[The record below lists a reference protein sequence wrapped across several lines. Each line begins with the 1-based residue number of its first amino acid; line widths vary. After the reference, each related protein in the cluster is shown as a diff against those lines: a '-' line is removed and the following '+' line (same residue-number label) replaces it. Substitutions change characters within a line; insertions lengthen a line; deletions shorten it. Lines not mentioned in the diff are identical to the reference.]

1 MYYKNSILILL
12 LEKNKNLFYL
22 VGKSLKFLNKNKRK
36 NFIIVGQKNF
46 FDKKFQ
52 RMLHKIDD
60 VNSRKISNKVAIIDI
75 VGKNNKS
82 YFNKT
87 INFAIQSLKNKKAEG
102 FINLPINKKILPKQF
117 IGFTEFFSSKL
128 NTSGKE
134 TMLLYNRSFSV
145 SPVTTHIE
153 VNNISRFL
161 TKKKI
166 INNVKNIKK
175 FYKKYIKKDVNI
187 LITGLNPHAG
197 IDMEKMNEERK
208 IIIPAIKELRK
219 NYANI
224 SGPYSADSVYNYGLK
239 LKKPFCIVGMYH
251 DQVLPIFK
259 SINKFDGINI
269 TIGSK
274 FLRASPDHGTA
285 SNITNP
291 KNIYNLSFKKCISF
305 FSS

>member
-1 MYYKNSILILL
+1 MYYKNSVLILL

-52 RMLHKIDD
+52 GMLHKIDD
-60 VNSRKISNKVAIIDI
+60 VNSKKIGNKVAIIDI
-75 VGKNNKS
+75 VSKNNKS

-102 FINLPINKKILPKQF
+102 FINLPINKKILPKKF
-117 IGFTEFFSSKL
+117 VGFTEFFSSKL

-134 TMLLYNRSFSV
+134 TMLMYNPNFSV
-145 SPVTTHIE
+145 SPITTHIE
-153 VNNISRFL
+153 VNKITRFL

-175 FYKKYIKKDVNI
+175 FYRKYVRIDIDI

-197 IDMEKMNEERK
+197 IDMKKTNEERK
-208 IIIPAIKELRK
+208 IIIPAIRELK
-219 NYANI
+219 KKYTKV

-239 LKKPFCIVGMYH
+239 LKKPFCIIGMYH
-251 DQVLPIFK
+251 DQILPIFK

-285 SNITNP
+285 DNIVNP
-291 KNIYNLSFKKCISF
+291 KNIHNTSFKKCINF
-305 FSS
+305 FSL

>member
-1 MYYKNSILILL
+1 MYYKNNILILL

-22 VGKSLKFLNKNKRK
+22 VGKSLKYLSKKRKK

-52 RMLHKIDD
+52 GLLYKID
-60 VNSRKISNKVAIIDI
+60 NLENKKIRNKVAIIDI
-75 VGKNNKS
+75 ESINKKN

-87 INFAIQSLKNKKAEG
+87 INFAIQSLKNKQAES
-102 FINLPINKKILPKQF
+102 FINLPINKKILPKKF
-117 IGFTEFFSSKL
+117 VGFTEFFSSKL

-134 TMLLYNRSFSV
+134 TMLMYNPNFSV
-145 SPVTTHIE
+145 SPITTHIE
-153 VNNISRFL
+153 VNKITRFL

-166 INNVKNIKK
+166 VNNVKNIKN
-175 FYKKYIKKDVNI
+175 FYRNYVKTDINI

-197 IDMEKMNEERK
+197 IDMKKTNEERK
-208 IIIPAIKELRK
+208 IIIPAIKELK
-219 NYANI
+219 KKYTKV
-224 SGPYSADSVYNYGLK
+224 SGPYSADSVYNHGLK

-251 DQVLPIFK
+251 DQILPIFK

-269 TIGSK
+269 TIGSR

-285 SNITNP
+285 DNIIDP
-291 KNIYNLSFKKCISF
+291 KNIHNISFKKCINF
-305 FSS
+305 FSL